1 MAIAAEAL
9 LKLRAVFDGDG
20 FNKAARALGGIE
32 RSADQAKRSFK
43 NVLDSSAWQGAAVA
57 ATGIGAG
64 LVYSAKKAIELE
76 SQMVQVRKVVE
87 FDSPNGLKKLQEDL
101 IGLSTEIPYTAKELA
116 ELAAAAG
123 MAGYAEKDILKFVE
137 ASAKM
142 GTAFNMSA
150 SEAGDAMVAF
160 QASMGLSL
168 DQAINLGDAIN
179 HLSDNLAGVVEPAA
193 LVEVTKRIGAIGVAS
208 GLSAKDVA
216 ALGAAFLAPGTQAD
230 VAATGMKNF
239 LKALTIGEAG
249 SKGFKAAMDD
259 LLGGITPKN
268 MKGKSAQWISNM
280 MQKDAKRAITL
291 VIGELAKVP
300 KEMQA
305 GLISKIFGEESKA
318 AIMPLLTNT
327 KLLSQAFG
335 LVAKEGDFAGSMT
348 KEFNN
353 QLNSSEVQLKLFKNN
368 IDAIALSLGNALLP
382 GINAILGV
390 LKPFLGVLGFLAQK
404 VPGFSAAIVGLGAAF
419 AGLVISAPFISS
431 LMTVATALRGLG
443 ILATVSGWLGAVVPL
458 LSQVMP
464 LISALGPVILTVGR
478 VLVGIFTGPLGWATL
493 LVTAAVALYTFRD
506 KVAAFF
512 AWMGP
517 AVTAAGVV
525 IRQGWGM
532 LTIWLGSSLTTAITT
547 MQQGWGAFSQWM
559 ATTLTNVG
567 AALTAGLTT
576 IGASFSLY
584 VIQPIQAALTPLL
597 MWIGQTIQA
606 WSAAWWAYVVSGFN
620 LYVVAPIQGA
630 WQMLVVGMQTI
641 WNGLVAWFSQSVAYL
656 QQVFSGIWNQVSVGF
671 NSYVLIPLQTGW
683 NGLVLF
689 FQQALSSLRG
699 WFNTAWNGLSQVFY
713 LNVVQPIQQMW
724 SGFVQW
730 LAGTIGNVRAF
741 LGPMW
746 SGLAQG
752 FSLQIIQPLGSAWN
766 GLMTGIRMAWS
777 GLVQALSNSARG
789 IGGALSAAF
798 NNVVQGVRSAFQS
811 VISWVTDSVN
821 YLRGLVNG
829 IIGRYNGV
837 AQKVGAPP
845 VQKFAKGGYVKG
857 PTLAVVGEG
866 KDPGEYI
873 IPSGKM
879 AQVATNYLAGAR
891 GMGVFRGGGVPAFAK
906 GGFVA
911 ANGIRST
918 IPAFA
923 KGGFVKGS
931 GFTSYDDVRYLEML
945 KKQSES
951 LGSKFVIFDS
961 DRRYK
966 SKQYDS
972 IRKNIIDTTKKG
984 YERAYE
990 RLTGIKLIPATAKTS
1005 PARASARAISRAK
1018 QENISTRTIM
1028 QGPAS
1033 FQGWNFGAPFAK
1045 GFGFA
1050 TGGFVTRP
1058 TLGLIGEGRDSEYI
1072 IPSSKMAAS
1081 SMAYLSGARGMG
1093 VVNPPRFANGGV
1105 VGPTQNRSASLNAL
1119 MDRSGGLTTGSVV
1132 VEAPT
1137 INATIE
1143 VTTGEV
1149 VQLDGQ
1155 QYVSMDD
1162 FQRGMRTVQE
1172 KTMALLS
1179 TAAGRRATGR

>member
-20 FNKAARALGGIE
+20 FNKASRALGGIE

-101 IGLSTEIPYTAKELA
+101 IGLSTKIPYTAKELA

-160 QASMGLSL
+160 QAGMGLSL

-239 LKALTIGEAG
+239 LKALTMGEAG
-249 SKGFKAAMDD
+249 SNNFRGAMNN

-268 MKGKSAQWISNM
+268 MKGNSAQWISNM

-390 LKPFLGVLGFLAQK
+390 LKPFLSVLGFLAQK

-478 VLVGIFTGPLGWATL
+478 VLVGIFTGPVGWATL

-532 LTIWLGSSLTTAITT
+532 LTTWLGSSLTTAITT

-597 MWIGQTIQA
+597 VWIGQTIQA
-606 WSAAWWAYVVSGFN
+606 WSVAWWSYVVSGFN

-641 WNGLVAWFSQSVAYL
+641 WNGLVAWFGQSVAYL

-683 NGLVLF
+683 NVLVLF
-689 FQQALSSLRG
+689 FQQGLSSLQG

-798 NNVVQGVRSAFQS
+798 NNVVQGVKSAFQG
-811 VISWVTDSVN
+811 VISFVADSIN

-845 VQKFAKGGYVKG
+845 VQKFAKGGHVSG
-857 PTLAVVGEG
+857 PTLALVGEG
-866 KDPGEYI
+866 KDPGGEYI
-873 IPSGKM
+873 VPAKKM
-879 AQVATNYLAGAR
+879 AQASMAYLAGAR
-891 GMGVFRGGGVPAFAK
+891 GANVIAGKIPGFAK

-911 ANGIRST
+911 ANSIRST
-918 IPAFA
+918 
-923 KGGFVKGS
+923 GGSAASMPLGRGRAS
-931 GFTSYDDVRYLEML
+931 
-945 KKQSES
+945 KKQI
-951 LGSKFVIFDS
+951 LGMTAAASSTQARLRALDAQF
-961 DRRYK
+961 K
-966 SKQYDS
+966 SASRGKRGATMADYLNYQMARMQITKQGGVS
-972 IRKNIIDTTKKG
+972 GGRGMNLLG
-984 YERAYE
+984 Y
-990 RLTGIKLIPATAKTS
+990 
-1005 PARASARAISRAK
+1005 
-1018 QENISTRTIM
+1018 NTRN
-1028 QGPAS
+1028 AL
-1033 FQGWNFGAPFAK
+1033 
-1045 GFGFA
+1045 GFA

-1058 TLGLIGEGRDSEYI
+1058 TLGLIGEGRDSEYV
-1072 IPSSKMAAS
+1072 IPSSRMAAS

-1093 VVNPPRFANGGV
+1093 VVNPPRFADGGV
-1105 VGPTQNRSASLNAL
+1105 VGPTQNRSANLNAL
-1119 MDRSGGLTTGSVV
+1119 MDRSGGLTTGIVV

-1137 INATIE
+1137 INATFE

-1149 VQLDGQ
+1149 VQFDGQ

-1172 KTMALLS
+1172 QTMALLR